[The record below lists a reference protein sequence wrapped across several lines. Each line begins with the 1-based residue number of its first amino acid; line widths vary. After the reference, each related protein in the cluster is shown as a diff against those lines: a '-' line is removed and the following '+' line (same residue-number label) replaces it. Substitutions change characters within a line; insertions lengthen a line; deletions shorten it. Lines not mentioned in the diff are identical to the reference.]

1 MLMDADEGEA
11 VIRVWGATSAVGV
24 GVNGVNMMDIDCGD
38 SAHDSD
44 NVDSDNDNADTLH
57 KESSENVSD
66 SEPMFRRRRMS

>member
-1 MLMDADEGEA
+1 
-11 VIRVWGATSAVGV
+11 
-24 GVNGVNMMDIDCGD
+24 VNMMDIDCGD

-57 KESSENVSD
+57 KEPSENVSD